1 MEFRGLK
8 EQYETNK
15 ELFDLAITHVLKRQ
29 DFIEGKEVKQL
40 EEELAEYVKVKHC
53 VTCANGTDALFLVL
67 WASKITKGDAVF
79 VPDFTFF
86 ATAEAPA
93 LLGATPILVDVDVR
107 TYNLEPDALI
117 KTIDRVK
124 ADGKLKPK
132 AIISVDLFGLPA
144 QYERIEEIARKND
157 LLLFED
163 GAQGFGG
170 SIYDRKALSFGKAAI
185 TSFFPSK
192 PLGGYG
198 DGGAVFTNDD
208 ELVEQIRRLK
218 AHGRGRDKYDNIII
232 GMNSRLNTLQ
242 AAVLR
247 KKLEVFEAEQQKIQV
262 IANEYN
268 QRLQE
273 VVRIPYIPEGYVSS
287 YAQYTIGCRNHSI
300 REKVKKRLLEKE
312 IPANIYYPIPLHE
325 QIAIKKIYGHL
336 TGNVNRYQDTYP
348 VSNWLSNTVLSLP
361 MHAYLTLNDIS
372 YICNTILEVHTM
384 LR

>member
-124 ADGKLKPK
+124 ADGKQMESSNLKQL
-132 AIISVDLFGLPA
+132 SVLTYLDCLHSMNGL
-144 QYERIEEIARKND
+144 
-157 LLLFED
+157 
-163 GAQGFGG
+163 
-170 SIYDRKALSFGKAAI
+170 
-185 TSFFPSK
+185 
-192 PLGGYG
+192 
-198 DGGAVFTNDD
+198 
-208 ELVEQIRRLK
+208 
-218 AHGRGRDKYDNIII
+218 
-232 GMNSRLNTLQ
+232 
-242 AAVLR
+242 
-247 KKLEVFEAEQQKIQV
+247 
-262 IANEYN
+262 
-268 QRLQE
+268 
-273 VVRIPYIPEGYVSS
+273 
-287 YAQYTIGCRNHSI
+287 
-300 REKVKKRLLEKE
+300 KR
-312 IPANIYYPIPLHE
+312 
-325 QIAIKKIYGHL
+325 
-336 TGNVNRYQDTYP
+336 
-348 VSNWLSNTVLSLP
+348 
-361 MHAYLTLNDIS
+361 
-372 YICNTILEVHTM
+372 
-384 LR
+384 